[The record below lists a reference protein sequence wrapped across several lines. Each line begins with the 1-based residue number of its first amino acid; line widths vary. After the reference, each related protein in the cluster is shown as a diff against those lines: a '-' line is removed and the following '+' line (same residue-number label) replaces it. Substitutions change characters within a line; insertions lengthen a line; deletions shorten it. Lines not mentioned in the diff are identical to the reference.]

1 MPDTLNDVIWTP
13 SPELVESSALARFA
27 REAGFDPA
35 DYESLHRWSVSDLD
49 GFWSKLW
56 DFVGVIG
63 DKGER
68 VFVPDEAHWMTGAQF
83 FPQARVNLAENLLR
97 RSGDQVVVVE
107 RDEAGGRVEVTAD
120 ALNAEV
126 ARVAEG
132 LRRAGVVAGD
142 RVGVVLPNR
151 IESLVSLL
159 ATAALGAVWTSCSPD
174 FGTAAILDRIGQ
186 VRPRVL
192 IAQPQYRYGGKSHD
206 ISARITEIVA
216 GVPSLEQVV
225 IVGAGS
231 VTADVALAQWED
243 YGAPA
248 ELSFTRVGFSDPL
261 FVLYTSGTT
270 GAPKAIVHRTGGA
283 LINLMKE
290 HKLHSDMRPGDA
302 VLWYANNAW
311 MMYHWVT
318 ATLASE
324 VTLVLYDGV
333 PILKGAA
340 GLDGSP
346 LWRVAEEE
354 GLTHLGVSPKYLAT
368 LADLGYLPA
377 DRHDLSRLR
386 WMMSSGSPM
395 APQQYDWLHDNVR
408 PSAGYAS
415 ISGGTDIMGCFLI
428 GAPTRPVR
436 RGTLTARA
444 LGMAVQVYDGRGAP
458 VIGRAGELVC
468 TEPFPSQPATFWGP
482 EGDARYHAS
491 YFGAHREVWT
501 HGDHAQINVDGT
513 AMIHGRSDF
522 TLNPQGVRIGTAD
535 IYNVLDHFDEIE
547 DAVVFGRP
555 IPGDEEIVLC
565 VQLVEGAALDI
576 DLATRIRSMLR
587 NECSPRH
594 VPVEIFRVA
603 EVPYT
608 ISGKRVEGAAKAMAT
623 GGEVKNKAS
632 LANPAC
638 LDEYATLSA
647 GI

>member
-1 MPDTLNDVIWTP
+1 MTETLNDIIWTP
-13 SPELVESSALARFA
+13 PAELVASSAMARFA
-27 REAGFDPA
+27 REAGFDPS
-35 DYESLHRWSVSDLD
+35 DYESLHRWSISDLD

-63 DKGER
+63 DKGDR

-83 FPQARVNLAENLLR
+83 FPEARVNLAENLLR
-97 RSGDQVVVVE
+97 RTGDQVVVVE
-107 RDEAGGRVEVTAD
+107 RDESGARAEFTAGE
-120 ALNAEV
+120 LNAEV

-186 VRPRVL
+186 VRPKVL
-192 IAQPQYRYGGKSHD
+192 IAQPQYLYAGKSHD

-216 GVPSLEQVV
+216 GIPGLEQVV
-225 IVGAGS
+225 IVGEGS
-231 VTADVALAQWED
+231 VESAVPIAGWAG
-243 YGAPA
+243 YGAAVP
-248 ELSFTRVGFSDPL
+248 LSFTRVGFSDPL
-261 FVLYTSGTT
+261 YVLYTSGTT
-270 GAPKAIVHRTGGA
+270 GAPKAIVHRTGA
-283 LINLMKE
+283 ILNLMKE

-311 MMYHWVT
+311 MMYHWLT

-333 PILKGAA
+333 PIVKGPE
-340 GLDGSP
+340 GLDGAP
-346 LWRVAEEE
+346 LWKVAEEE

-368 LADLGYLPA
+368 LADLGYDPA
-377 DRHDLSRLR
+377 ASHDLSALR

-395 APQQYDWLHDNVR
+395 APHQYDWIRDRIR
-408 PSAGYAS
+408 PGAGYAS
-415 ISGGTDIMGCFLI
+415 ISGGTDILGCFLI
-428 GAPTRPVR
+428 GTPTRPVR

-444 LGMAVQVYDGRGAP
+444 LGMAVQVYDERGAP

-468 TEPFPSQPATFWGP
+468 TEPFPSQPATFWG
-482 EGDARYHAS
+482 ENGDARYHAS
-491 YFGAHREVWT
+491 YFGSHREVWT

-513 AMIHGRSDF
+513 AVIHGRSDF

-535 IYNVLDHFDEIE
+535 IYNVCDHFDEIE

-565 VQLVEGAALDI
+565 VQLAEGAALDI

-594 VPVEIFRVA
+594 VPVEIFAVS

-608 ISGKRVEGAAKAMAT
+608 ISGKRVEGAARAMAT

-632 LANPAC
+632 LVNPAC
-638 LDEYATLSA
+638 LDEYATLS
-647 GI
+647 GGL